1 VKRRPAARPVPV
13 ILVDVLP
20 EWLPSVLLNLAGCSI
35 VPENALPK
43 APYCGYHVGLLLP
56 ARQLIKKCT

>member
-43 APYCGYHVGLLLP
+43 AP
-56 ARQLIKKCT
+56 